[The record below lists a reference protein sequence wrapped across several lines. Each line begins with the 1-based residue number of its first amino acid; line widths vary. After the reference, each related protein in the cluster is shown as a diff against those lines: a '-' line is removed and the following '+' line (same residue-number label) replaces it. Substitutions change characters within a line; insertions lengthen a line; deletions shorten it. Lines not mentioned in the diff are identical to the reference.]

1 MIDNTA
7 MPRLSE
13 SSTWSP
19 IVVAVTY
26 LRYEH
31 EQEEE
36 DESTPRAET
45 HHEHQ

>member
-1 MIDNTA
+1 
-7 MPRLSE
+7 
-13 SSTWSP
+13 
-19 IVVAVTY
+19 VVAVTY

-31 EQEEE
+31 EQEEEEE